1 MIYAYK
7 DVVYLFIYYRDYYTC
22 IQYWLMERY
31 THTVTDRVT
40 FLNTWYTDSLRCG
53 HKKQSAGYFKQP
65 LPHAICLSSSFY
77 GNKANQIIAKNHF
90 ISCFNLTLVLIIWN
104 KLQCLMQLQKIYSS
118 TKKNNPCKKIY

>member
-1 MIYAYK
+1 MPIK
-7 DVVYLFIYYRDYYTC
+7 MLYTC
-22 IQYWLMERY
+22 LYITGIIHLYTVLTNGEVY

-65 LPHAICLSSSFY
+65 LPHAIYLSSSFY

-90 ISCFNLTLVLIIWN
+90 ISCFNLTLVLVI
-104 KLQCLMQLQKIYSS
+104 
-118 TKKNNPCKKIY
+118 